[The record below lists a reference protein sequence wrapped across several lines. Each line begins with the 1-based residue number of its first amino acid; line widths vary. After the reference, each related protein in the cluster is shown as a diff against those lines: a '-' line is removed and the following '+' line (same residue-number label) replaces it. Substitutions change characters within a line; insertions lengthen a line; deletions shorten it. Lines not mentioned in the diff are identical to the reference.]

1 MTLLWHGDEPIGIC
15 VFASPAA
22 SLTLRT
28 RYFKLTNPRSEIGMR
43 GLNANLWLLQRVVL
57 HPTYRGAGI
66 AAAFVRRACELC
78 PVDWIETL
86 TAMGRVNPFFERAGF
101 VRVGTIRKRDGSGGA
116 YIRRGKPEP
125 VTQGAVAPI
134 PEFTLQLQVFWFL
147 AVGNSPLSGVAER
160 VGTLHTLAPKLC

>member
-1 MTLLWHGDEPIGIC
+1 MILFWHDSEPIGVC
-15 VFASPAA
+15 VFAAPAA

-28 RYFKLTNPRSEIGMR
+28 RHFKLTDPRSEVGMR

-101 VRVGTIRKRDGSGGA
+101 VRVGTIRKRNGVSGGA
-116 YIRRGKPEP
+116 FASRGNTKPDTHRYSEP
-125 VTQGAVAPI
+125 AYYVRDN
-134 PEFTLQLQVFWFL
+134 LK
-147 AVGNSPLSGVAER
+147 R
-160 VGTLHTLAPKLC
+160 V

>member
-1 MTLLWHGDEPIGIC
+1 MILLWHGDEPIGVC
-15 VFASPAA
+15 VFAAPAA
-22 SLTLRT
+22 SLTLRS
-28 RYFKLTNPRSEIGMR
+28 RYFNLSNPRSEVGMR

-66 AAAFVRRACELC
+66 AAAFVRQACELC

-101 VRVGTIRKRDGSGGA
+101 VRVGVIRKRDGGGRA

-125 VTQGAVAPI
+125 VTHQYSEPAYYVRDNRGVTPAP
-134 PEFTLQLQVFWFL
+134 
-147 AVGNSPLSGVAER
+147 
-160 VGTLHTLAPKLC
+160 

>member
-1 MTLLWHGDEPIGIC
+1 MTLLWHGNDPIGIC

-28 RYFKLTNPRSEIGMR
+28 RYFNLTNPRSEIGMR
-43 GLNANLWLLQRVVL
+43 GLNVNLWLLQRVVL

-101 VRVGTIRKRDGSGGA
+101 VRVGTIRKRDGGSGGA
-116 YIRRGKPEP
+116 FTARPAKPDTHQYSEP
-125 VTQGAVAPI
+125 AHYVRD
-134 PEFTLQLQVFWFL
+134 
-147 AVGNSPLSGVAER
+147 NRNR
-160 VGTLHTLAPKLC
+160 V

>member
-1 MTLLWHGDEPIGIC
+1 MTLLWHGDEPIGVC

-101 VRVGTIRKRDGSGGA
+101 VRVGVIRKRDGSGGA
-116 YIRRGKPEP
+116 YIRRGKSEP
-125 VTQGAVAPI
+125 VTHQYSEPAYYVRDNRGVTPAP
-134 PEFTLQLQVFWFL
+134 
-147 AVGNSPLSGVAER
+147 
-160 VGTLHTLAPKLC
+160 